1 MRVFGAR
8 LTSVLEMVSWAV
20 LAGLSGS
27 LETVKGI
34 DFTRGIGPNMVRDL
48 VTSFGGPFIAVM
60 LSSAR
65 MLVTKVPEAENGNGG
80 TPPKSGA

>member
-1 MRVFGAR
+1 MRVFGAK
-8 LTSVLEMVSWAV
+8 LTSVLEMISWAI

-27 LETVKGI
+27 LETIKGI
-34 DFTRGIGPNMVRDL
+34 DFTHGMGPNIIRDV

-65 MLVTKVPEAENGNGG
+65 MLVTKVPGDDNGG